1 MPLTRR
7 FAVLYYGGEYIPMHW
22 QQSALLCGM
31 WAEVTVDWFWTEH
44 AWASCVT
51 VLLLLHSEKIHH
63 EKNMSRVVKT
73 HTWMQPK
80 SRESSQASWVLPCS
94 TKPNAH
100 PKNQVNVYCWKPPRC
115 WDYFYH
121 RTIKKTLKHFSTTA
135 HTRKCLKEVTINP
148 KANQI

>member
-7 FAVLYYGGEYIPMHW
+7 FAVSLLWWGIH
-22 QQSALLCGM
+22 SHALTAVCFALWNVGRSDSGPILDWACMSILCHCSPSY
-31 WAEVTVDWFWTEH
+31 TP
-44 AWASCVT
+44 
-51 VLLLLHSEKIHH
+51 EKIHH
-63 EKNMSRVVKT
+63 EKNMSWVVKT

-80 SRESSQASWVLPCS
+80 VESPARASWVLPCS

-121 RTIKKTLKHFSTTA
+121 RTIKKTLKHITA